1 MKYFKLVN
9 DVVIPQI
16 GFGTYKSTGDDD
28 SSVIEMALEAGYTL
42 FDTAS
47 FYQNEHIIAQA
58 VERTE
63 TDRETLFLQ
72 TKIWK
77 EDMGYDRTMA
87 SFEKSLNALNTDY
100 LDLLLIHW
108 PASAEEPDWKE
119 RNAGTWKAME
129 KIYRE
134 KSVRAIGVCNFLPH
148 HLYHLM
154 QETDIRPMVN
164 QIEFHP
170 GYLQKAT
177 VDFCMDHEILVQAWS
192 PIGRA
197 RILEEKLLQNLAAKY
212 NKSAA
217 QICIRFALQ
226 CNVLPLPKSANAVR
240 MEQNLDVFDFE
251 LEADDMSRLLT
262 LPQLGWSGEHPDRPR
277 VQI

>member
-87 SFEKSLNALNTDY
+87 AFEKSLNALNTDY

-108 PASAEEPDWKE
+108 PVSAEEPDWKE